1 MAIPKIKATYSLD
14 VDTAQALDRLA
25 EEWGMS
31 KSETLRTLIRE
42 RARSPRPAPRVK
54 EATPAEKL
62 AALDRLQESM
72 ALTPAAAASWMRDV
86 RAEREGTKRPRRPKR
101 R

>member
-14 VDTAQALDRLA
+14 VETAQALDRLA
-25 EEWGMS
+25 QKWGMS

-62 AALDRLQESM
+62 AALDRLQKSL
-72 ALTPAAAASWMRDV
+72 ALTPQAIEDWMRDV
-86 RAEREGTKRPRRPKR
+86 RAEREGSKRPKR

>member
-14 VDTAQALDRLA
+14 VETAQALERLA

-31 KSETLRTLIRE
+31 KSETLRVLIRE
-42 RARSPRPAPRVK
+42 RAGASRAAPRVR
-54 EATPAEKL
+54 EASPAEKL
-62 AALDRLQESM
+62 AALDALQKSM
-72 ALTPAAAASWMRDV
+72 ALTPATAAKWMRDV
-86 RAEREGTKRPRRPKR
+86 RAEREGSKRPKR